1 MFVVFLWTV
10 CHGVVGCGLLDF
22 VRVSFDL
29 TDSDFAL
36 MTTCFKN
43 DFKVDNN
50 ETTNRPRRTHC
61 NIPVARI
68 AVLQLLYASRA

>member
-1 MFVVFLWTV
+1 MFVVFLWPV

-36 MTTCFKN
+36 MTTCFKMIS
-43 DFKVDNN
+43 KS
-50 ETTNRPRRTHC
+50 TTMKQQIGLGVRT
-61 NIPVARI
+61 ATY
-68 AVLQLLYASRA
+68 QLHA

>member
-29 TDSDFAL
+29 TDTDFAL

-50 ETTNRPRRTHC
+50 ETT
-61 NIPVARI
+61 IK
-68 AVLQLLYASRA
+68 